1 LMEDYMKGLER
12 AMSRLPASKGT
23 EDRFVIPP
31 PKIFYEGKTTVL
43 ENFTSIADALNR
55 DPDHLM
61 KFILQEMGTAGKIE
75 GQHAVFQGR
84 FTEQSLERHID
95 SYVQEYVI
103 CSECHR
109 PDTQLIRSDRVLML
123 KCEACGAHRP
133 VRKRKTKTIVPKD
146 GGQKGRRDRQGRQ
159 VHDLRSRDREG
170 RHRQGQDQEDQRN
183 SCLLR
188 DRGEEGLILM
198 GADPLWSRISALS
211 SRTGTST

>member
-1 LMEDYMKGLER
+1 MKGLER
-12 AMSRLPASKGT
+12 AMSRLPPSRGT
-23 EDRFVIPP
+23 EDRFVIPS

-43 ENFTSIADALNR
+43 ENFATIADALNR

-84 FTEQSLERHID
+84 FTEQNLERHID

-109 PDTQLIRSDRVLML
+109 PDTQLIRSDRVLTL

-133 VRKRKTKTIVPKD
+133 VRKRKTKTVAPKD
-146 GGQKGRRDRQGRQ
+146 
-159 VHDLRSRDREG
+159 VI
-170 RHRQGQDQEDQRN
+170 
-183 SCLLR
+183 
-188 DRGEEGLILM
+188 EEGETYEL
-198 GADPLWSRISALS
+198 RIASVGRKGDGIARVDKFMIFVPGTAKGDIVRAKIKKISGTLAFSEVVERKGS
-211 SRTGTST
+211 S

>member
-1 LMEDYMKGLER
+1 MEDYMKGLER
-12 AMSRLPASKGT
+12 AISRLPASRGT

-43 ENFTSIADALNR
+43 ENFTGIADALNR

-84 FTEQSLERHID
+84 FTEQNLERHID

-133 VRKRKTKTIVPKD
+133 VRKRKTKTVVP
-146 GGQKGRRDRQGRQ
+146 RD
-159 VHDLRSRDREG
+159 VI
-170 RHRQGQDQEDQRN
+170 
-183 SCLLR
+183 
-188 DRGEEGLILM
+188 EEGETYEL
-198 GADPLWSRISALS
+198 RIDSVGRKGDGIARVDKFMIFVPGTAKGDIVRAKIKKISGTLAFSEIVEKKGS
-211 SRTGTST
+211 S

>member
-1 LMEDYMKGLER
+1 MMEDYMKGLER

-43 ENFTSIADALNR
+43 ENFVSIADALNR

-84 FTEQSLERHID
+84 FAEQSLERHID

-146 GGQKGRRDRQGRQ
+146 
-159 VHDLRSRDREG
+159 VI
-170 RHRQGQDQEDQRN
+170 
-183 SCLLR
+183 
-188 DRGEEGLILM
+188 EEGETYEL
-198 GADPLWSRISALS
+198 RIDSVGRKGDGIARVDKFMIFVPGTAKGDIVRAKIKKISGTLAFSEIVEKKGS
-211 SRTGTST
+211 S

>member
-1 LMEDYMKGLER
+1 MMEDYMKGLER
-12 AMSRLPASKGT
+12 AMNRLPASRGT

-43 ENFTSIADALNR
+43 ENFAGIADALNR

-133 VRKRKTKTIVPKD
+133 VR
-146 GGQKGRRDRQGRQ
+146 
-159 VHDLRSRDREG
+159 
-170 RHRQGQDQEDQRN
+170 
-183 SCLLR
+183 
-188 DRGEEGLILM
+188 
-198 GADPLWSRISALS
+198 
-211 SRTGTST
+211 

>member
-1 LMEDYMKGLER
+1 MEDYMKGLDR
-12 AMSRLPASKGT
+12 AMSRLPASRGT

-31 PKIFYEGKTTVL
+31 PKIFYEGKATVL
-43 ENFTSIADALNR
+43 ENFASIADALNR

-133 VRKRKTKTIVPKD
+133 VRKRKTKTVVPKD
-146 GGQKGRRDRQGRQ
+146 
-159 VHDLRSRDREG
+159 VI
-170 RHRQGQDQEDQRN
+170 
-183 SCLLR
+183 
-188 DRGEEGLILM
+188 EEGETYEL
-198 GADPLWSRISALS
+198 RIDSVGRKGDGIARVDKFMIFVPGTAKGDIVRAKIKKISGTLAFSEVVERKS
-211 SRTGTST
+211 SS

>member
-1 LMEDYMKGLER
+1 MKGLER
-12 AMSRLPASKGT
+12 AMSRLPASRGT

-43 ENFTSIADALNR
+43 ENFAGIADALNR

-84 FTEQSLERHID
+84 FTEQNLERHID

-133 VRKRKTKTIVPKD
+133 VRKRKTKTVVPKD
-146 GGQKGRRDRQGRQ
+146 
-159 VHDLRSRDREG
+159 VI
-170 RHRQGQDQEDQRN
+170 
-183 SCLLR
+183 
-188 DRGEEGLILM
+188 EEGETYEL
-198 GADPLWSRISALS
+198 RIDSVGRKGDGIARVDKFMIFVPGTAKGDIVRAKIKKISGTLAFSEVVERKGSA
-211 SRTGTST
+211 

>member
-1 LMEDYMKGLER
+1 MKGLER
-12 AMSRLPASKGT
+12 AMGRLPASKGT
-23 EDRFVIPP
+23 EDRFVIPA

-43 ENFTSIADALNR
+43 DNFAGIADALNR

-75 GQHAVFQGR
+75 GQHAVFQGK

-146 GGQKGRRDRQGRQ
+146 
-159 VHDLRSRDREG
+159 VI
-170 RHRQGQDQEDQRN
+170 
-183 SCLLR
+183 
-188 DRGEEGLILM
+188 EEGETYEL
-198 GADPLWSRISALS
+198 RIDSVGRKGDGIARVDKFMIFVPGTAKGDIVRAKIKKISGTLAFSEVVERKGS
-211 SRTGTST
+211 S

>member
-12 AMSRLPASKGT
+12 AMSKLPASKGT

-43 ENFTSIADALNR
+43 ENFASIADALNR

-133 VRKRKTKTIVPKD
+133 VRKRKTKAVVPKD
-146 GGQKGRRDRQGRQ
+146 
-159 VHDLRSRDREG
+159 VI
-170 RHRQGQDQEDQRN
+170 
-183 SCLLR
+183 
-188 DRGEEGLILM
+188 EEGETYEL
-198 GADPLWSRISALS
+198 RIESVGRKGDGIARVDKFMIFVPGTAKGDIVRAKIKKISGTLAFSEIVERKGS
-211 SRTGTST
+211 S

>member
-1 LMEDYMKGLER
+1 MMEDYMKGLER

-146 GGQKGRRDRQGRQ
+146 
-159 VHDLRSRDREG
+159 VI
-170 RHRQGQDQEDQRN
+170 
-183 SCLLR
+183 
-188 DRGEEGLILM
+188 EEGETYEL
-198 GADPLWSRISALS
+198 RIDSVGRKGDGIARVDKFMIFVPGTAKGDIVRAKIKKISGTLAFSEIVEKKGSA
-211 SRTGTST
+211 

>member
-55 DPDHLM
+55 DPDHLI

-133 VRKRKTKTIVPKD
+133 VRKRKTKTVVPKD
-146 GGQKGRRDRQGRQ
+146 
-159 VHDLRSRDREG
+159 VI
-170 RHRQGQDQEDQRN
+170 
-183 SCLLR
+183 
-188 DRGEEGLILM
+188 EEGETYEL
-198 GADPLWSRISALS
+198 RIESVGRKGDGIARVDKFMIFVPGTAKGDIVRAKIKKISGTLAFSEVVERKGS
-211 SRTGTST
+211 S

>member
-1 LMEDYMKGLER
+1 MEDYMKGLER
-12 AMSRLPASKGT
+12 AMSRLPASRGT

-43 ENFTSIADALNR
+43 ENFAGIADALNR

-84 FTEQSLERHID
+84 FTEQNLERHID
-95 SYVQEYVI
+95 SYGQEYVI

-133 VRKRKTKTIVPKD
+133 VRKRKTKTVVPKD
-146 GGQKGRRDRQGRQ
+146 
-159 VHDLRSRDREG
+159 VI
-170 RHRQGQDQEDQRN
+170 
-183 SCLLR
+183 
-188 DRGEEGLILM
+188 EEGETYEL
-198 GADPLWSRISALS
+198 RIDSVGRKGDGIARVDKFMIFVPGTAKGDIVRAKIKKISGTLAFSEVVERKGSA
-211 SRTGTST
+211 

>member
-1 LMEDYMKGLER
+1 MEDYMKGLDR
-12 AMSRLPASKGT
+12 AMSRLPDSRGT

-43 ENFTSIADALNR
+43 ENFASIADALNR

-133 VRKRKTKTIVPKD
+133 VRKRKTKTVVPKD
-146 GGQKGRRDRQGRQ
+146 
-159 VHDLRSRDREG
+159 VI
-170 RHRQGQDQEDQRN
+170 
-183 SCLLR
+183 
-188 DRGEEGLILM
+188 EEGETYEL
-198 GADPLWSRISALS
+198 RIDSVGRKGDGIARVDKFMIFVPGTAKGDIVRAKIKKISGTLAFSEVVERKGS
-211 SRTGTST
+211 S

>member
-1 LMEDYMKGLER
+1 MEDYMKGLER

-146 GGQKGRRDRQGRQ
+146 
-159 VHDLRSRDREG
+159 VI
-170 RHRQGQDQEDQRN
+170 
-183 SCLLR
+183 
-188 DRGEEGLILM
+188 EEGETYEL
-198 GADPLWSRISALS
+198 RIDSVGRKGDGIARVDKFMIFVPGTAKGDIVRAKIKKISGTLAFSEIVERKGSA
-211 SRTGTST
+211 